1 MKKAVRLAALAGVLA
16 SVCWFSVQEAQGA
29 NVKPPCISN
38 MPCVTDW
45 DCVTEGIRGLC
56 SYGHC
61 ICP

>member
-1 MKKAVRLAALAGVLA
+1 MKKVARLATLAGVLA
-16 SVCWFSVQEAQGA
+16 SVCWFSVQEAQGGP
-29 NVKPPCISN
+29 KPPCSPN

>member
-1 MKKAVRLAALAGVLA
+1 MKTAARLIALAGVLA
-16 SVCWFSVQEAQGA
+16 SVCWFSVQEAQGGP
-29 NVKPPCISN
+29 KPPCSPN

-45 DCVTEGIRGLC
+45 DCMTEGIRGLC